1 MGESRFKELDRIRF
15 KYDVPNVDQRGISI
29 GLDPLKD
36 NLYQN
41 ALLIDS
47 KSTPIL
53 DNKLKEIYEKFEI
66 NSSNISAFIS
76 QSHEVQA
83 SCISTGSKGC
93 ILTFTSAL
101 LNLLDA
107 DEFAFVAGHE
117 LGHHIYDHCRIPID
131 KKSADYF
138 MQMRAQEISVDRIGL
153 LSAGDLDV
161 SIRALMKTATGLNSK
176 FLSFDVG
183 QFISQIKKVTKY
195 EFDQS
200 LNNTHPSMM
209 IRCKALLWFNLDNSN
224 ASFPLRINN
233 EALDKMNERVQ
244 SDLLKFVDGPVQEK
258 ISKLSNEVKMWTA
271 VILIMEDHKFDKN
284 EQAEFSKLFGEEALV
299 KVIGFL
305 KLHDRST
312 VINALEDRLKNCSE
326 NLINLSPNSYAKLKG
341 AKLRDTLKPFIN
353 KGFAH

>member
-1 MGESRFKELDRIRF
+1 MEELNRIRF
-15 KYDVPNVDQRGISI
+15 KYDIHNEESKYNSF
-29 GLDPLKD
+29 GLDSLRD

-47 KSTPIL
+47 KSTPLL
-53 DNKLKEIYEKFEI
+53 DQKLKGIYEKFGI
-66 NSSNISAFIS
+66 DSSNISAFIS
-76 QSHEVQA
+76 QSHEIQA
-83 SCISTGSKGC
+83 SCISVGSNGC

-101 LNLLDA
+101 LNLLDI

-117 LGHHIYDHCRIPID
+117 LGHHIYDHCRISID
-131 KKSADYF
+131 KESADYF

-153 LSAGDLDV
+153 ISAGDLDV

-183 QFISQIKKVTKY
+183 QFISQIKKVSKY
-195 EFDQS
+195 DFDKS

-209 IRCKALLWFNLDNSN
+209 IRCKALLWFNLCNSN
-224 ASFPLRINN
+224 ASFPLKINN
-233 EALDKMNERVQ
+233 EELDKMNERVQ

-258 ISKLSNEVKMWTA
+258 ISKLSNEVKMWSA
-271 VILIMEDHKFDKN
+271 VILIMEDQKFDKN
-284 EQAEFSKLFGEEALV
+284 EQAEFSKLFGEEALR

-305 KLHDRST
+305 KLHDSNS
-312 VINALEDRLKNCSE
+312 VICALEDRLKHCSE

-341 AKLRDTLKPFIN
+341 TKLRDTLRPFIN
-353 KGFAH
+353 KGFTH